1 MEEKMNSRYGR
12 NGKQYEIKLNY
23 KTLQYLSTVLHQY
36 KDDGLRD
43 TAEKRSAHDQS
54 TEAIRRGIGQA
65 YKHFLS
71 KGTKPRNYYFKRE
84 SA

>member
-1 MEEKMNSRYGR
+1 MNKRYGR

>member
-1 MEEKMNSRYGR
+1 MNSHNRYGR

-23 KTLQYLSTVLHQY
+23 KTLQYLSMFLHQY
-36 KDDGLRD
+36 KNEGLRD

-54 TEAIRRGIGQA
+54 VEAVRRGIGQA

-71 KGTKPRNYYFKRE
+71 KGTKPRSYRFEHKE
-84 SA
+84 V

>member
-1 MEEKMNSRYGR
+1 MKMNNRYGR

-54 TEAIRRGIGQA
+54 TEAIRQGIGQA
-65 YKHFLS
+65 YEYFLS